1 MLAVGFFGEKEKEG
15 FIKLRTY
22 CAESFGHKM
31 VLCCVLRCAKSLQL
45 CPTLQDPMD
54 CSPLGSSVHGIL
66 QARILEWVAL
76 PSSRGSSR
84 PRDQS
89 CVSCVSRIAG
99 RFFTHKA
106 TWEAVKNNAA
116 SLEEERR

>member
-1 MLAVGFFGEKEKEG
+1 MERVGGRLKRED
-15 FIKLRTY
+15 TY
-22 CAESFGHKM
+22 IYIYIAQSFQSC
-31 VLCCVLRCAKSLQL
+31 LTLYN
-45 CPTLQDPMD
+45 PTDS
-54 CSPLGSSVHGIL
+54 SPPGSSVHKIL